1 MSLKLSIRDR
11 LLVSAAAILCL
22 FALLLSYALVVAY
35 QTTLEDAVRSRLAA
49 DARTVMAVARERNGE
64 LVLPR
69 VLENPRF
76 NKAESD
82 LVALI
87 FNRRGEL
94 IWRSPSALDFHPN
107 YRPVYREGQADFLRI
122 SAGTRDYF
130 IYDLD
135 LQFGESGY
143 SIVTGDTAAEVDRHL
158 ANYRNNLLLWLGG
171 SIAALVLL
179 LGGALAWSLRPL
191 RALRR
196 QLGGV
201 QRGDET
207 SLGGDFPAEVAGLVR
222 ALNRL
227 LAVEHARQ
235 TRYRT
240 ALAELAHGLKTPL
253 AVMGEVTQTL
263 PAGEQREVLLSQLQR
278 VGQQVGYQLQRIV
291 PGSGGLVPQPLP
303 LQPVLEKLCTA
314 LAKVYPEKG
323 VRWQL
328 ALGDVALLLSEAQAL
343 ELFGNL
349 LENAFRLCLQEV
361 RVEALRDGDGVVVS
375 VDDDG
380 AGVPPALRDRI
391 LERGSRADPDHDGQ
405 GIGLAV
411 VVDLVD
417 ELGGRVVI
425 DDAELGGASFRLL
438 LPAAALG

>member
-11 LLVSAAAILCL
+11 LLVSAATILCL
-22 FALLLSYALVVAY
+22 FALLLGYALLVAY
-35 QTTLEDAVRSRLAA
+35 RTTLEEMVRNRLAA
-49 DARTVMAVARERNGE
+49 DARTVMAVARERNGQ

-69 VLENPRF
+69 MLENPRF
-76 NKAESD
+76 NQVGSD

-87 FNRRGEL
+87 FDSNGEL
-94 IWRSPSALDFHPN
+94 IWRSPSADDFHPS
-107 YRPVYREGQADFLRI
+107 YRPVYREGQAEFLRI
-122 SAGTRDYF
+122 SAGAGDYF

-135 LQFGESGY
+135 LQVGESGY
-143 SIVTGDTAAEVDRHL
+143 SIVTGDTAVDVDRSVV
-158 ANYRNNLLLWLGG
+158 AYRNNLLLWLGG

-179 LGGALAWSLRPL
+179 LGAALAWSLRPL

-196 QLGGV
+196 QLGEV
-201 QRGDET
+201 QRGDVT
-207 SLGGDFPAEVAGLVR
+207 SLEGAFPSEVAGLVR

-253 AVMGEVTQTL
+253 AVMSEVIQTL
-263 PAGEQREVLLSQLQR
+263 PPGEPREVLQSQLQR
-278 VGQQVGYQLQRIV
+278 VGQQVSYQVQRIV
-291 PGSGGLVPQPLP
+291 PGSGGLVPRPLL

-314 LAKVYPEKG
+314 LVKIYPEKG

-328 ALGDVALLLSEAQAL
+328 ALGDTALLLSEAQAL

-361 RVEALRDGDGVVVS
+361 RVAAQRDGDGVVIS

-380 AGVPPALRDRI
+380 AGVLPALRERI
-391 LERGSRADPDHDGQ
+391 LERGGRADPHHEGQ

-411 VVDLVD
+411 VVDLVS

-425 DDAELGGASFRLL
+425 DDSDLGGASFRLL
-438 LPAAALG
+438 LPATALG